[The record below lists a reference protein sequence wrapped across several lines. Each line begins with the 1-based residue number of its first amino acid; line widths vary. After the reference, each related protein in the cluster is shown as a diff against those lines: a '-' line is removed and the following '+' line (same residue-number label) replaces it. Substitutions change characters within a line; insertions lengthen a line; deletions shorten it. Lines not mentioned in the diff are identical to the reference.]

1 MSNRTQRKQKSSVK
15 HTCEFKFDKNTKCG
29 LHFDYRY
36 KLAKHRKQVGHQVPC
51 NQQPC
56 TSTQENTMSYYLQT
70 VEANMHDNRFSTMI
84 ANIFNENNDQEMY
97 SHCEQEMD
105 GHCEQEMDRNDE
117 HDNRPRGC
125 GLS

>member
-1 MSNRTQRKQKSSVK
+1 MPR
-15 HTCEFKFDKNTKCG
+15 
-29 LHFDYRY
+29 
-36 KLAKHRKQVGHQVPC
+36 

-84 ANIFNENNDQEMY
+84 ADIFNENNDQEMD
-97 SHCEQEMD
+97 SEEMDSDCEQEMN
-105 GHCEQEMDRNDE
+105 RNDE

>member
-1 MSNRTQRKQKSSVK
+1 MSNRTQRKQKCSVK
-15 HTCEFKFDKNTKCG
+15 HTCEFKVDKNTKCG
-29 LHFDYRY
+29 LHFDSRY
-36 KLAKHRKQVGHQVPC
+36 KLAKHRKQVGHQVPR

-84 ANIFNENNDQEMY
+84 ADIFNENNDQEMD
-97 SHCEQEMD
+97 SEEMDSDCEQEMN
-105 GHCEQEMDRNDE
+105 RNDE